1 MIINQLA
8 WHHAL
13 LADMHLQAV
22 RKRIRQDAAD
32 SVHIQSE
39 SANFSAPSRGPRKCY
54 GVAEACCTSG
64 NLRRSEA
71 GKSMRNEG
79 HSIGIAGTAL
89 QLALRRVMEP

>member
-22 RKRIRQDAAD
+22 RKRIRQDASD
-32 SVHIQSE
+32 SVHIHRE
-39 SANFSAPSRGPRKCY
+39 SANFSAPSRAQAS
-54 GVAEACCTSG
+54 GVELLKHAAQVAVS
-64 NLRRSEA
+64 RRSEA
-71 GKSMRNEG
+71 GKSKRNEG

-89 QLALRRVMEP
+89 QVALCRVMEP